1 MHLILFFSPNF
12 SQKTMTFL
20 FRSQFFSFQI
30 YQCWGL
36 NPEPVPCQAGI
47 LSGSQICLFPS
58 SFPPSPPPS
67 LHVFSVCLSVCVGTH
82 MDGCTCIGVC
92 VYLGLKLMLDVFL
105 VSHPPP
111 PTLLSRVSQC
121 SSDWLELLSRPGGPQ
136 IYRDLSAFA
145 S

>member
-1 MHLILFFSPNF
+1 MLGRHSIRELDLSPP
-12 SQKTMTFL
+12 FL
-20 FRSQFFSFQI
+20 
-30 YQCWGL
+30 L
-36 NPEPVPCQAGI
+36 
-47 LSGSQICLFPS
+47 PS
-58 SFPPSPPPS
+58 LSPPPS
-67 LHVFSVCLSVCVGTH
+67 LHVFSVYLSVCVGTH